1 MDNFTRHI
9 SYSACVLNW
18 GRKNKIQQISSR
30 SKKQLKGTVAMVQQ
44 LRKSI
49 TALAFFLVPL
59 LGFAQPAQQPLKL
72 KADAPD
78 RYVVVPGDTLWGI
91 SQRYTDSPWRWPE
104 LWGLNRDEIRN
115 PHLIYP
121 GNVLVLDRSRG
132 QLSLAGGSGG
142 TVKLSPRTRAAALA
156 DAAIPSIPASV
167 IEPFL
172 TRPLVVEPD
181 GMEKAP
187 TIIATQADRVIVATS
202 NTAYV
207 RGMGDS
213 KEETWYLYRPGAALV
228 DPDSNRTL
236 GYEAIYLGTARTS
249 VAGEPAT
256 VVVTSAVQ
264 EISAGDKLV
273 AAGPALA
280 VNYAPHAPGSMIK
293 GRIMSIYGG
302 LAGVGEAGPQ
312 SIITINRGRADGI
325 EVGHVLAVYA
335 RGGTVRD
342 RSQPKSSK
350 NALLHLPDER
360 AGLVFVFRVF
370 DRVSYALVMHVTRP
384 IAPLDVVQT
393 P

>member
-1 MDNFTRHI
+1 
-9 SYSACVLNW
+9 
-18 GRKNKIQQISSR
+18 
-30 SKKQLKGTVAMVQQ
+30 MVQQ

-59 LGFAQPAQQPLKL
+59 LGFGQPAQAPLKL
-72 KADAPD
+72 KPDAPD

-91 SQRYTDSPWRWPE
+91 AQRYTDSPWRWPE
-104 LWGLNRDEIRN
+104 LWGLNRDDIRN

-121 GNVLVLDRSRG
+121 GNVLVLDRARG
-132 QLSLAGGSGG
+132 QVSLDGGSGG
-142 TVKLSPRTRAAALA
+142 TVKLSPRTRTAPLA
-156 DAAIPSIPASV
+156 EAAIPSIPASV

-187 TIIATQADRVIVATS
+187 TIIATQADRVVVATD

-207 RGMGDS
+207 RGMGSS
-213 KEETWYLYRPGAALV
+213 KEETWYLYRRGNPLV
-228 DPDSNRTL
+228 DPDSNQTL
-236 GYEAIYLGTARTS
+236 AYEAIYLGTARVS
-249 VAGEPAT
+249 RPGDPAT

-264 EISAGDKLV
+264 EVSAGDKLV
-273 AAGPALA
+273 AAGRALP
-280 VNYAPHAPGSMIK
+280 VNYAPHAPSTMIK
-293 GRIMSIYGG
+293 GRVMSIYGG
-302 LAGVGEAGPQ
+302 LAGIGEAGPQ
-312 SIITINRGRADGI
+312 SIVTLNRGKADGI

-342 RSQPKSSK
+342 RTQPTTAKS
-350 NALLHLPDER
+350 ALIQLPEER